1 MQSKAKKPMPKY
13 RDRELPPD
21 PTPGKVGGDARQ
33 QRDIER
39 GRNSERKREE
49 SRGNKR
55 GPY

>member
-1 MQSKAKKPMPKY
+1 MQSKAKKPVPKY
-13 RDRELPPD
+13 SDRELPPD

-49 SRGNKR
+49 SGGNKPGR
-55 GPY
+55 